1 MATPCCDACKNRPV
15 RLPARERAQVE
26 PAKVR
31 DYLLSREHPVGR
43 FKAAFFEALGYS
55 ANAWQRLESDIRQ
68 LATNGDASPG
78 EQSRYGKKYEIR
90 GALRG
95 PSGAVAQVVTIWI
108 VRSDE
113 ETARFVTAFP
123 GEK

>member
-1 MATPCCDACKNRPV
+1 ME
-15 RLPARERAQVE
+15 LPARERAQIE

-55 ANAWQRLESDIRQ
+55 ASDWQLLEFDLRQ
-68 LATNGDASPG
+68 LAMAGDATLG
-78 EQSRYGKKYEIR
+78 RLTKYGQHYELR
-90 GALRG
+90 GTLRG
-95 PSGAVAQVVTIWI
+95 PSGRVAHVMTIWI

-113 ETARFVTAFP
+113 ETPRFITAFP
-123 GEK
+123 GET